1 MLKKLVQQARSSRLF
16 KQSFYGLLFNGLGI
30 AFSIGTIALLLQYM
44 GKTNYGIW
52 ITIFAI
58 CNWINFLDGGLGNG
72 LRNEL
77 TRMLV
82 AKDRLGAR
90 QVISTAYISIGVFL
104 SLFFLVLL
112 LVHQFFDWNAVLDSE
127 MTNFNLLALFVF
139 GFFLLQMIFKL
150 LSKIYFAFGMSA
162 NSFTIPML
170 SNGLI
175 FLSVLS
181 LNLLDAPVNLWYVA
195 CVYAFAPLFVLSLLS
210 LHFFFVKK
218 PEYRPAFKYY
228 DKRFLNVVLKNGFY
242 FFLIQMSSGVLQAI
256 TPFFITLW
264 FMPEIT
270 ADYQIAVRYYGVM
283 IIALN
288 IILQTLWSPMTK
300 LYLENDYAKLRSLFK
315 KKLGFAGLLL
325 VGLSFLYLV
334 STYVYSLWLGAD
346 FEMAS
351 TVNLAAYFFVISVI
365 VSKVFVNFLNATNN
379 IRIQST
385 ISATI
390 IILYIPIAYILVRV
404 LELGV
409 VSLIMTPA
417 IFYLLQMI
425 VAMFEVRKV
434 FTKAKG

>member
-1 MLKKLVQQARSSRLF
+1 
-16 KQSFYGLLFNGLGI
+16 
-30 AFSIGTIALLLQYM
+30 M

-77 TRMLV
+77 TKMLV
-82 AKDRLGAR
+82 NNDRLGAR

-104 SLFFLVLL
+104 SLFFGVI
-112 LVHQFFDWNAVLDSE
+112 VIAHQFFNWNEILDSDL
-127 MTNFNLLALFVF
+127 TNFNLLAIFVF

-150 LSKIYFAFGMSA
+150 LSKIYFSFGMSA

-175 FLSVLS
+175 FSLVLG
-181 LNLLDAPVNLWYVA
+181 LNLFEVPIDLWYIA
-195 CVYAFAPLFVLSLLS
+195 YIYAFAPLVVLISLSLI
-210 LHFFFVKK
+210 FFIFKK
-218 PEYRPAFKYY
+218 PEYKPAFRFYH
-228 DKRFLNVVLKNGFY
+228 KRFLKVVLKNGFF

-264 FMPEIT
+264 FAAEIT
-270 ADYQIAVRYYGVM
+270 ADYQIAVRYYGVT
-283 IIALN
+283 IIVLN

-300 LYLENDYAKLRSLFK
+300 LYLEKDYVNLRSLFK
-315 KKLGFAGLLL
+315 KKLRFAGLLL
-325 VGLSFLYLV
+325 FGVSLLYLM
-334 STYVYSLWLGAD
+334 SNFIYRLWLGAE
-346 FEMAS
+346 FEMDS
-351 TVNLAAYFFVISVI
+351 VVNLAAYFFVISVI

-379 IRIQST
+379 IKTQS
-385 ISATI
+385 ILSATI

-404 LELGV
+404 LDLGV

-417 IFYLLQMI
+417 IFYLLQMGFAL
-425 VAMFEVRKV
+425 VEVRKV
-434 FTKAKG
+434 FTKTTG